1 MDTTFLDC
9 LVDLRSV
16 PFTTIG
22 SRLLVYRD
30 EADLVVYE
38 SAYERPEEASTAA
51 RIRLADDGEPA
62 TVRAVT
68 PAELIMSNGASL
80 TLTPAAVWS

>member
-38 SAYERPEEASTAA
+38 SAYERPE
-51 RIRLADDGEPA
+51 
-62 TVRAVT
+62 
-68 PAELIMSNGASL
+68 
-80 TLTPAAVWS
+80 